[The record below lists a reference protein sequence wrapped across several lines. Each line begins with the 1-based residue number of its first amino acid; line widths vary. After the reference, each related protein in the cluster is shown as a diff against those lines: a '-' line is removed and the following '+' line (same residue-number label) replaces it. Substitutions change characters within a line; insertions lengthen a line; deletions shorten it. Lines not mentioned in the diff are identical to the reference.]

1 MQASDFVIQGK
12 ELQSLLKKMGA
23 RRSVKAQRKSGFKIQ
38 WIKLPLRWIKVLR
51 EGGVGRGTYNLAL
64 TILVENFKLEQMVV
78 KEIVLSAEVTGL
90 SRGGR
95 REAVNNLV
103 RLNLIKIKR
112 GRGKAVRVVDL
123 YI

>member
-1 MQASDFVIQGK
+1 MRTSDFVIQGK
-12 ELQSLLKKMGA
+12 ELRALMKKMGT
-23 RRSVKAQRKSGFKIQ
+23 RRSVKTQQKSGFKIQ

-51 EGGVGRGTYNLAL
+51 EVGVGRGTYDLAL

-95 REAVNNLV
+95 REAVNNLG

>member
-1 MQASDFVIQGK
+1 
-12 ELQSLLKKMGA
+12 
-23 RRSVKAQRKSGFKIQ
+23 
-38 WIKLPLRWIKVLR
+38 VLR
-51 EGGVGRGTYNLAL
+51 EAGVGRGTYDLAL
-64 TILVENFKLEQMVV
+64 TILVENFKLEHMVV

>member
-1 MQASDFVIQGK
+1 M
-12 ELQSLLKKMGA
+12 
-23 RRSVKAQRKSGFKIQ
+23 
-38 WIKLPLRWIKVLR
+38 LR
-51 EGGVGRGTYNLAL
+51 EAGVGRGTYDLAL

-112 GRGKAVRVVDL
+112 GRGKAVRVVDV

>member
-1 MQASDFVIQGK
+1 MSTSDFVIQGK
-12 ELQSLLKKMGA
+12 ELRALMKKMGT
-23 RRSVKAQRKSGFKIQ
+23 RRSMKTQQKSGFKVQ
-38 WIKLPLRWIKVLR
+38 WVKFPLRWIRVLR
-51 EGGVGRGTYNLAL
+51 EAEVGRGTYDLAF

-103 RLNLIKIKR
+103 RLKLIKIKR
-112 GRGKAVRVVDL
+112 GRGKAVRVIDL